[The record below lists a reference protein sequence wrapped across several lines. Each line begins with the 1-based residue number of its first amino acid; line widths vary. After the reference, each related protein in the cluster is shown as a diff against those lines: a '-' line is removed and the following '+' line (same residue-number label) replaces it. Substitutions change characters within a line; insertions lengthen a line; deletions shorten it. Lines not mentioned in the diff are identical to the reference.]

1 VTTSAHILHNL
12 APGMTSREMTTL
24 ERSDD
29 LADERFRR
37 DCADADEAEDDGSD
51 VGDRWD
57 AQN

>member
-1 VTTSAHILHNL
+1 MSTGAFILHNL
-12 APGMTSREMTTL
+12 APGMTTREMTTL
-24 ERSDD
+24 ERDD

-57 AQN
+57 GLS